1 MSIYVC
7 VYLYTSALRL
17 LALRGL
23 GALRVRR
30 ESLRVPVNIQETVNW
45 FSNSLLK
52 NVVHVRLVLN
62 LELGKKIKFMIK
74 GICLIL
80 NVMSI

>member
-1 MSIYVC
+1 MSICVC
-7 VYLYTSALRL
+7 IYYTSALRL

-23 GALRVRR
+23 QTLCVRR

-45 FSNSLLK
+45 FSNSLRK
-52 NVVHVRLVLN
+52 NVVHVRLVMN
-62 LELGKKIKFMIK
+62 SELGKKIKFMIK